1 MDGCG
6 CVQGR
11 GWVRDCVVNAWV
23 WMCAGGGGWVVDC
36 VVNGWVWMCAG
47 EGGGCVI
54 VW

>member
-1 MDGCG
+1 MGVDVC
-6 CVQGR
+6 R
-11 GWVRDCVVNAWV
+11 
-23 WMCAGGGGWVVDC
+23 GGWVVDC